1 MTYEIQADRNGK
13 WRTVGSSDLRF
24 AAEAAAQ
31 VKADSEVRVRVIEVE
46 TRSVVFE
53 VVGGVP

>member
-13 WRTVGSSDLRF
+13 WRTVGTSDLRL
-24 AAEAAAQ
+24 AAEAAAT
-31 VKADSEVRVRVIEVE
+31 VKADSETKVRVIEVE

-53 VVGGVP
+53 VHGGVE